1 MDLVGKVL
9 GNRYEIIEKIGSGGM
24 ADVYK
29 ARCNLLNRYVAIKV
43 LKDEF
48 AQDETFVKRF
58 RAEAQA
64 AASLT
69 HPNIVSVYDVG
80 QENGINYIVMELL
93 ESRTLKDY
101 IEEHGALDSDSVLK
115 ISAQVA
121 SALEAAHKS
130 HIIHRDIK
138 PQNIVLNKNMVAK
151 VTDFGIAKISS
162 AATITTSSNTM
173 GSVHYFSPEHAKGG
187 YTDERSD
194 IYSLGVVMYEMST
207 GKLPFNAD
215 SPVSVAL
222 KHIQEQPVEP
232 IKVNPNVSVALN
244 SIILKAMQKL
254 PSDRYQSATSMLAD
268 IYVALKEPDNK
279 LIARNNSSVEAG
291 ATQVIPIVGMKDLD
305 QNLNPNL
312 RTRQSR
318 RMRVVEDNNGDEV
331 AQEINNENK
340 NDINSEDSVNED
352 VAQKSNKKKMTKSK
366 ITLIVV
372 FSVLLLAVAI
382 YSGIKIYHHVQFQK
396 EANKSIIVPDLVG
409 RNFDEVVN
417 EYQQQGITISKD
429 KDEYSNDQKEG
440 NIISQNIEKGT
451 STTNK
456 TINVVV
462 SRGQKMAT
470 VTDVTGKDIKVAKY
484 ELEETLG
491 FKVEEDD
498 VISTKVAQGIVISQ
512 DHKKDEQI
520 PYGSTIKLTVSKGDG
535 KATVLMPSVLGKT
548 EDDAKKVLT
557 DLKLVVNNV
566 KYGEDNSQANGVVIS
581 QSYPQNQTLKE
592 GDTVDITVN
601 KLVVSKTVK
610 VDVPSLLSTAGITA
624 SEGTKVTVRVE
635 ASIDSG
641 ASNNVYNQSIDST
654 QQTISFDIKGYT
666 DAKLQIYVN
675 DKKVSDQTI
684 NFKDQ

>member
-29 ARCNLLNRYVAIKV
+29 ARCNLLNRYVAIKI

-80 QENGINYIVMELL
+80 QEKGINYIVMELL

-101 IEEHGALDSDSVLK
+101 IEEHGALDSDTVLK

-121 SALEAAHKS
+121 SALEAAHRS

-194 IYSLGVVMYEMST
+194 IYSLGVVMYEMAT

-222 KHIQEQPVEP
+222 KHIQEQPVAP
-232 IKVNPNVSVALN
+232 IIVNAEVSPALN
-244 SIILKAMQKL
+244 AIILKAMQKI
-254 PSDRYQSATSMLAD
+254 PADRYQSAASMLAD
-268 IYVALKEPDNK
+268 IYIALKEPNNK
-279 LIARNNSSVEAG
+279 LIARNTSSVEAG

-331 AQEINNENK
+331 AQEVNENAPEE
-340 NDINSEDSVNED
+340 NEDEDIEED
-352 VAQKSNKKKMTKSK
+352 VAKKKNKKKMSKSK
-366 ITLIVV
+366 ITVIII
-372 FSVLLLAVAI
+372 FSLLFLAVAI
-382 YSGIKIYHHVQFQK
+382 YSGVKIYHHVQAEKQ
-396 EANKSIIVPDLVG
+396 ANTPITVPDLVG

-429 KDEYSNDQKEG
+429 KDEYSDEQKEG
-440 NIISQNIEKGT
+440 NIISQSVEKGT
-451 STTNK
+451 VTTNK
-456 TINVVV
+456 TITVVV
-462 SRGQKMAT
+462 SKGQKLAT

-491 FKVEEDD
+491 FKVEEND
-498 VISTKVAQGIVISQ
+498 VVSTKVAQGIVISQ

-535 KATVLMPSVLGKT
+535 KATVLMPSVLGKS
-548 EDDAKKVLT
+548 EEDAKKTLT

-566 KYGEDNSQANGVVIS
+566 KYDQDNSQANGVVIS

-610 VDVPSLLSTAGITA
+610 IDVPSLLSTANVTA
-624 SEGTKVTVRVE
+624 KEGTKVAVRVE

-684 NFKDQ
+684 NFKD

>member
-80 QENGINYIVMELL
+80 QEKGINYIVMELL

-101 IEEHGALDSDSVLK
+101 IEEHGALDSDTVLK

-121 SALEAAHKS
+121 SALEAAHRS

-194 IYSLGVVMYEMST
+194 IYSLGVVMYEMAT

-222 KHIQEQPVEP
+222 KHIQEQPVAP
-232 IKVNPNVSVALN
+232 IIVNAEVSPALN
-244 SIILKAMQKL
+244 AIILKAMQKI
-254 PSDRYQSATSMLAD
+254 PADRYQSAASMLAD
-268 IYVALKEPDNK
+268 IYIALKEPNNK
-279 LIARNNSSVEAG
+279 LIARNTSSVEAG

-331 AQEINNENK
+331 AQEVNENAPEE
-340 NDINSEDSVNED
+340 NEDEDIEED
-352 VAQKSNKKKMTKSK
+352 VAKKKNKKKMSKSK
-366 ITLIVV
+366 ITVIII
-372 FSVLLLAVAI
+372 FSLLFLAVAI
-382 YSGIKIYHHVQFQK
+382 YSGVKIYHHVQAEKQ
-396 EANKSIIVPDLVG
+396 ANTPITVPDLVG

-429 KDEYSNDQKEG
+429 KDEYSDEQKEG
-440 NIISQNIEKGT
+440 NIISQSVEKGT
-451 STTNK
+451 VTTNK
-456 TINVVV
+456 TITVVV
-462 SRGQKMAT
+462 SKGQKLAT

-491 FKVEEDD
+491 FKVEEND
-498 VISTKVAQGIVISQ
+498 VVSTKVAQGIIISQ

-535 KATVLMPSVLGKT
+535 KATVLMPSVLGKS
-548 EDDAKKVLT
+548 EEDAKKTLT

-566 KYGEDNSQANGVVIS
+566 KYDQDNSQANGVVIS

-610 VDVPSLLSTAGITA
+610 IDVPSLLSTANVTA
-624 SEGTKVTVRVE
+624 KEGTKVAVRVE

-684 NFKDQ
+684 NFKD